1 MRMGVMRSDIIVVG
15 AGTAGS
21 MAARTAAELGFDVC
35 LIDRKQQGKIGDKV
49 CGDAVGKHHFD
60 EPGISPPKG
69 SEFASKVE
77 GVDLYSPDGQ
87 TVFRVREG
95 GLYGFMINRHAFG
108 QRLLKEALD
117 RGVELHDNAVAEK
130 LIIEKGRVVG
140 VEVRDKKR
148 NEERSVYGEIVID
161 ACGFQDALKKQLPPD
176 WRIET
181 EIKGDDVGACYREI
195 RRLSKKVEEPEY
207 IRMYFSQKASPGGY
221 YWIFPKGENLVNVG
235 LGVQMKKGF
244 PNPKKMLYQSIL
256 SKPMF
261 LGSEALKSG
270 GGVVSTRRPM
280 SNMVGNGIMFVGDAA
295 YQPNPVTGGGMGPS
309 MTAGKLAAQTAC
321 RAIEDGDL
329 SMESLWSYNV
339 EFMRWYGAKAAGLD
353 VFRIFLQKCGDDELN
368 YGMRNRLIREGDI
381 LEASLGE
388 DLKLNVT
395 EKARRLFRGLKKM
408 SFLRVLDKAAKNM
421 KRMKSLYMQYPHP
434 REFNGWLREVNSI
447 VREMEEMTF

>member
-1 MRMGVMRSDIIVVG
+1 MRSDIIVVG

-35 LIDRKQQGKIGDKV
+35 LIDKKEQEKIGDKV
-49 CGDAVGKHHFD
+49 CGEAVGRHHFD
-60 EPGISPPKG
+60 ELGISPPKG
-69 SEFASKVE
+69 SEFASKVV

-95 GLYGFMINRHAFG
+95 GLYGFMINRHEFG

-117 RGVELHDNAVAEK
+117 RGAELHDNAVAEK
-130 LIIEKGRVVG
+130 LIIERGRVVG
-140 VEVRDKKR
+140 VELRDKKR
-148 NEERSVYGEIVID
+148 NEERKVYGKIVID
-161 ACGFQDALKKQLPPD
+161 ACGFQDALKKQLPSN

-181 EIKGDDVGACYREI
+181 EIKGDDVAACYREI

-207 IRMYFSQKASPGGY
+207 IRMYFSQKAAPGGY

-244 PNPKKMLYQSIL
+244 PNPKKMLYQSVL

-261 LGSEALKSG
+261 LDSEDLKG
-270 GGVVSTRRPM
+270 GGGLVSTRRPM
-280 SNMVGNGIMFVGDAA
+280 SNMVGNGILFVGDAA
-295 YQPNPVTGGGMGPS
+295 YQPNPVTGGGIGPS
-309 MTAGKLAAQTAC
+309 MIAGKLAAQKAC

-339 EFMRWYGAKAAGLD
+339 EFMKWYGAKAAGLD

-368 YGMRNRLIREGDI
+368 YGMRNRLIREEDI
-381 LEASLGE
+381 LKASLGE
-388 DLKLNVT
+388 DLKINVT
-395 EKARRLFRGLKKM
+395 EKVRRLFRGLRKM
-408 SFLRVLDKAAKNM
+408 SFLKALDKTAKNV
-421 KRMKSLYMQYPHP
+421 KRMKSLYMRYTQPG
-434 REFNGWLREVNSI
+434 EFDGWLREVNDI
-447 VREMEEMTF
+447 VRETEEITF